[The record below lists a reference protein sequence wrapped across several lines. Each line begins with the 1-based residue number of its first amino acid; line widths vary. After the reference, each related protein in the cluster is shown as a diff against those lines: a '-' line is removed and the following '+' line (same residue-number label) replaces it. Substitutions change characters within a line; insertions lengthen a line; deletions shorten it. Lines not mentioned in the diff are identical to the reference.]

1 MRGVCFTLKLS
12 LNIRGYTAHV
22 IQLGSSCSQIT
33 NIRYSM
39 SMIRVSLTLKLSL
52 NIRGY
57 TVHVIQLGSSCSQIT
72 NARYS
77 MSMRGVRF
85 TLSSRLGSFSSSLS
99 LSRQIIYTLHTIR
112 GCGGRSRSAR
122 GAISKLN
129 NTLSTCGATS
139 NRESNLIVDCIR
151 CNSDIT
157 TGKSKSASSSISRNC
172 RATNFNVTKRILIL
186 FSITRGMCSLRMSIR
201 GVPIHTL
208 SRGDMNCSVSSMRI
222 KLSLRGSRSVSRMR
236 VIRTSYCI
244 STTSRSAAIHSRSC
258 SRVSYVSSVLGVSL
272 TIKRS
277 LETSYVSNS
286 MSMDPISLTRRNS
299 FKSVNGILI
308 SYNQIAKLFKSVVRL
323 SCTVEQ
329 IILNSCTDTICIS
342 LSRVKRITSSTGSV
356 ISRRIRVSSRPKT
369 LNINLSSRAASIH
382 GNATIRTPSSNRPN
396 TRVTERSAR
405 QRQTI
410 TSRIC
415 SVGISRRNS
424 DLIVCGIRSNCH
436 IGASNKS
443 QSICNSFRSN
453 SGIPN
458 FHVTKRI
465 LVLFS
470 VTRGM
475 SSLRMSVSTS
485 PVFTLGRSDM
495 YSSVCCMFVKIC
507 LSCSASI
514 SWMLMVRTS
523 HCSSSA
529 SRCGSIHLRINSRVA
544 HMSTMLTICLTIKG
558 SLETSNISNS
568 MTMGRISLTVQFIL
582 KSGNIV
588 DCMSVLSF
596 SLTIPG
602 SLIRAC
608 DMNFVIFKM
617 GIDSFHAIYIFFGCD
632 WIKQVYITVRILM
645 SHKVGLF
652 SNRHAN
658 SLLYLKK
665 IRAARYGR
673 PPCNVVRYYSTI

>member
-1 MRGVCFTLKLS
+1 MTRCRLSVKGLLKTGNISNRMSMRGVCFT
-12 LNIRGYTAHV
+12 I
-22 IQLGSSCSQIT
+22 
-33 NIRYSM
+33 
-39 SMIRVSLTLKLSL
+39 KLSL

-72 NARYS
+72 NIRYS
-77 MSMRGVRF
+77 MSMRGICF

-99 LSRQIIYTLHTIR
+99 LSRQVICTLHTIR
-112 GCGGRSRSAR
+112 SCGGRSRSAR

-129 NTLSTCGATS
+129 NALSTCGATS

-157 TGKSKSASSSISRNC
+157 TGKSKSVSRCVCSNC
-172 RATNFNVTKRILIL
+172 GTTNLHITKRILVL
-186 FSITRGMCSLRMSIR
+186 FSITRSMSSLRVSIR
-201 GVPIHTL
+201 RIPICAL
-208 SRGDMNCSVSSMRI
+208 SRGDMSCSISSMRI
-222 KLSLRGSRSVSRMR
+222 KLSLRGSRSISRMSMVR
-236 VIRTSYCI
+236 SCDSI
-244 STTSRSAAIHSRSC
+244 STTSRSTAIHNRSIG
-258 SRVSYVSSVLGVSL
+258 RVSYMGSVL
-272 TIKRS
+272 TICLIIKSS

-286 MSMDPISLTRRNS
+286 MSMSLISLTRRNS
-299 FKSVNGILI
+299 FKSVNSILI

-329 IILNSCTDTICIS
+329 IILNSCADTICIS

-410 TSRIC
+410 ASRIRSVSICRGNGNLVVC
-415 SVGISRRNS
+415 SIRRN
-424 DLIVCGIRSNCH
+424 DHIRT
-436 IGASNKS
+436 SNKS

-514 SWMLMVRTS
+514 SRMLMVRTS

-544 HMSTMLTICLTIKG
+544 HMSTMLTICLIIKS
-558 SLETSNISNS
+558 SLETSYVSNS
-568 MTMGRISLTVQFIL
+568 MTMGRVSLTVQFIL

-588 DCMSVLSF
+588 DCMGMLSF

-608 DMNFVIFKM
+608 NMNFVIFKM

-658 SLLYLKK
+658 SLLYLKNE
-665 IRAARYGR
+665 GHPLWTT
-673 PPCNVVRYYSTI
+673 PPRVT